1 MSVEPF
7 DSPQAR
13 AVLEAV
19 CSMFKITEKALVSE
33 SKAPSL
39 VYFRR
44 VAWQATR
51 ELYPYVST
59 TEMGRL
65 YRRDHTTIAEG
76 LRRCAQLKHCLAE
89 DVARVKEA
97 VRR

>member
-59 TEMGRL
+59 TEIGRL
-65 YRRDHTTIAEG
+65 FRRDHTTVVQG
-76 LRRCAQLKHCLAE
+76 LRWCARYKHALAA
-89 DVARVKEA
+89 DVARVKDA
-97 VRR
+97 VQR